1 MPVIATSRRD
11 LNRVERVVR
20 LRRGQALFFEGDGAE
35 AYYAIERGTVR
46 CCRMTPDGRRQIFRF
61 AGAGDLLGVGC
72 VTRHGYAAEAV
83 TELVARRHPMAGL
96 EAEMA
101 DATLRNRVLEALR
114 AELAAT
120 RTQLMLLGRMSASE
134 KLANFLLN
142 IAAERRSGLIELPMG
157 RADIADYLGLTIE
170 TVSRKLNALHAL
182 GVIRMES
189 PTRIAITDPGR
200 IEAIA
205 EAA

>member
-1 MPVIATSRRD
+1 MPVVVH
-11 LNRVERVVR
+11 NRSEAAREVR
-20 LRRGQALFFEGDGAE
+20 LRRGQALFFEGDTAA
-35 AYYAIERGTVR
+35 AYYAIDRGTVR

-72 VTRHGYAAEAV
+72 TERCGYTVEAV
-83 TELVARRHPMAGL
+83 TEVVARRHPMAGL
-96 EAEMA
+96 EAEMS
-101 DATLRNRVLEALR
+101 DAQLRNRVLAALR

-120 RTQLMLLGRMSASE
+120 RTQMMLLGRMNAAE
-134 KLANFLLN
+134 RLANFLLT
-142 IAAERRSGLIELPMG
+142 IAAERRSSFIELPMS

-170 TVSRKLNALHAL
+170 TVSRKLNGLHAL
-182 GVIRMES
+182 GVIRLES
-189 PTRIAITDPGR
+189 PTRIRITDPGR

>member
-1 MPVIATSRRD
+1 MPVFAHNRPDSARD
-11 LNRVERVVR
+11 VR
-20 LRRGQALFFEGDGAE
+20 LRRGQALFFEGDPAE
-35 AYYAIERGTVR
+35 AYYAIVRGTVR

-61 AGAGDLLGVGC
+61 AGAESLLGVGC
-72 VTRHGYAAEAV
+72 QERHGYTVEAV
-83 TELVARRHPMAGL
+83 TEVVAHRHPMAGL

-101 DATLRNRVLEALR
+101 NPVVRNRVLEGLR

-120 RTQLMLLGRMSASE
+120 RTQLMLLGRMSAAE
-134 KLANFLLN
+134 KLANFLLTVT
-142 IAAERRSGLIELPMG
+142 AGGRSGFVELPMS

-182 GVIRMES
+182 GVICLES
-189 PTRIAITDPGR
+189 PTRIRITDPGR

-205 EAA
+205 DAA